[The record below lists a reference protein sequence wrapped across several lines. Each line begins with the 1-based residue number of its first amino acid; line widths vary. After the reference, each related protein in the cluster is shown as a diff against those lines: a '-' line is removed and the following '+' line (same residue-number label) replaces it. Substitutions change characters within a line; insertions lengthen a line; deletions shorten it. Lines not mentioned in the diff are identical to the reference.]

1 MAHHLATGCKFNFE
15 LHQPTKCVFTILS
28 EPLSAA
34 RSRNLP
40 INIFITLGPFPPTQV
55 MTPTTIFLHFLTF
68 LHYSSILL
76 FVWDVKTS
84 QKTCCVFG
92 GWVVESNLFFNKRL
106 VFWKAKCQPFWN
118 CLSWEK
124 ILTGYLCSVT
134 PSTQGIHEVSVPW
147 LYLGCVLTLVNTLNA
162 GHLWGRRPLALPWM
176 CAYFGDTLNE
186 GRSWSK
192 RPLPL
197 PWRRTCFGIALNAG
211 RSWSKHPLALPWM
224 CAYFGNTLLLRCY
237 PTHCWLCGNILL
249 ANTKDFSFSFIFSD
263 ILFPLFY
270 FTFGVTFQSW
280 QKYFF
285 NQ

>member
-106 VFWKAKCQPFWN
+106 VF
-118 CLSWEK
+118 
-124 ILTGYLCSVT
+124 
-134 PSTQGIHEVSVPW
+134 
-147 LYLGCVLTLVNTLNA
+147 
-162 GHLWGRRPLALPWM
+162 
-176 CAYFGDTLNE
+176 
-186 GRSWSK
+186 
-192 RPLPL
+192 
-197 PWRRTCFGIALNAG
+197 
-211 RSWSKHPLALPWM
+211 
-224 CAYFGNTLLLRCY
+224 
-237 PTHCWLCGNILL
+237 
-249 ANTKDFSFSFIFSD
+249 
-263 ILFPLFY
+263 
-270 FTFGVTFQSW
+270 
-280 QKYFF
+280 
-285 NQ
+285 